1 MAFAAA
7 LLASGCTRE
16 HEQEPAREEGIT
28 VKLFVDGM
36 ATKGEDDILSGFL
49 YLFDDVNAAPF
60 KTVAISGTTTV
71 LDFADF
77 GSAEKVKRTT
87 VFAVTGGSELT
98 PSSLKNLKDMPIE
111 TPLFLDGSGKKVKA
125 DPDFY
130 MTAEGKFEKVDDN
143 TTTCNLTLKRLA
155 AKLTLEV
162 AYKDPI
168 TTPGTWKFKEGEE
181 YTSTTTWTP
190 MTSGQNTRVYLENAV
205 SNTVIGAAS
214 TPVAK
219 PGTYTMFKYDPAYM
233 GGAAKSAPF
242 YSYPVSW
249 TAGTESEPFIKL
261 IQPWRYTTTVVK
273 DEKKVVVDENVVEL
287 YYKVM
292 VPTTLTALEAN
303 TWYQPKVTLNI
314 LGGEAD
320 RPTVIGADGLTVMDW
335 RGVTSSEMPAVTIN
349 SSDFLVVEKESFEV
363 SNGNPLQ
370 IKYFASGEVNV
381 TVKEVYKEVYL
392 NDKMET
398 RYFYSTTHPSPTDGL
413 KDVYDREFI
422 DKDDDTG
429 YDSPWIENSPYN
441 TGTKSGTLTL
451 SHTLSSDFDLKNF
464 AARPYHYEI
473 TLALKEHPS
482 VKQDITIIQNPPVLA
497 EGIMS
502 TGYVNINKTDF
513 IAKYGTKK
521 RKRLKDDTD
530 KLTEFPG
537 TTVYTT
543 DKYTY
548 NGDTRRNQVN
558 TSDDGYNSM
567 STVRTYLY
575 LDPNEENSCQ
585 YMIRVQVAP
594 GKDYY
599 VGDPRIDIS
608 TNSSTDENLYELLNM
623 HRWGATYNI
632 EGTPL
637 AKMEDT
643 DIISEMKNYR
653 PSMRTKA
660 EKIVAPEFMVASS
673 YGKLYTG
680 VNYYTALLRCAA
692 YQEDGYPAGRWRIP
706 TKAEIEYCIKLQE
719 AGAIPEL
726 FTMSANYATSS
737 NKVTDGSSFSTV
749 ADKDENRV
757 VRCVYDTWY
766 WGKAPVLT
774 PETYVETSP
783 DPYPGT
789 YDAYKWGG
797 FKTSK

>member
-335 RGVTSSEMPAVTIN
+335 KGVTSEMPAVSIN
-349 SSDFLVVEKESFEV
+349 PADFLVPEKESFEV
-363 SNGNPLQ
+363 SNGNSLQ
-370 IKYFASGEVNV
+370 IKYFASGPVTV
-381 TVKEVYKEVYL
+381 TVKDIYKTVYSNTSEDTKYI
-392 NDKMET
+392 
-398 RYFYSTTHPSPTDGL
+398 FSTTESYPSSGV
-413 KDVYDREFI
+413 KDIYDKEF
-422 DKDDDTG
+422 DDENDDDG
-429 YDSPWIENSPYN
+429 HYSPWFTN
-441 TGTKSGTLTL
+441 TYDTSTKSGIITLN
-451 SHTLSSDFDLKNF
+451 HTLSSNFKLKNF
-464 AARPYHYEI
+464 SARPYIYKLTLSLDGTTI
-473 TLALKEHPS
+473 T
-482 VKQDITIIQNPPVLA
+482 QDISIVQNPPVMVK
-497 EGIMS
+497 GIES
-502 TGYVNINKTDF
+502 TGYVSVNGYTTNFGD
-513 IAKYGTKK
+513 IARK
-521 RKRLKDDTD
+521 RKS
-530 KLTEFPG
+530 TEGLSYEFAY
-537 TTVYTT
+537 TTVSYSYSGGSARNLINT
-543 DKYTY
+543 DAGAY
-548 NGDTRRNQVN
+548 NELGRVHAYRYLAKDTGNN
-558 TSDDGYNSM
+558 AC
-567 STVRTYLY
+567 
-575 LDPNEENSCQ
+575 E
-585 YMIRVQVAP
+585 YMFKVQVSP
-594 GKDYY
+594 LQNKY
-599 VGDPRIDIS
+599 VGDPRIGIS
-608 TNSSTDENLYELLNM
+608 ENSESDDELFELLNL
-623 HRWGATYNI
+623 HRHRSNYNLTGSPLFQFSGSETTDMKNLRENYKPTKRTGA
-632 EGTPL
+632 
-637 AKMEDT
+637 D
-643 DIISEMKNYR
+643 DII
-653 PSMRTKA
+653 
-660 EKIVAPEFMVASS
+660 APEFIVASS
-673 YGKLYTG
+673 FGKSSTMS
-680 VNYYTALLRCAA
+680 YYEGLVRCEA
-692 YQEDGYPAGRWRIP
+692 YQEDGYPAGRWRLP
-706 TKAEIEYCIKLQE
+706 TKAEIEYCVRLQE
-719 AGAIPEL
+719 GGYIPEL
-726 FTMSANYATSS
+726 FTIS
-737 NKVTDGSSFSTV
+737 DGSGYASSSKSVF
-749 ADKDENRV
+749 KDGGFEEKEDTYTRA
-757 VRCVYDTWY
+757 VRCVYDSWY
-766 WGKAPVLT
+766 WGSEPVL
-774 PETYVETSP
+774 SS
-783 DPYPGT
+783 GT
-789 YDAYKWGG
+789 YTEGGVDYVTYTWGG
-797 FKTSK
+797 YSHLTK